1 MFKTC
6 ILSIIF
12 ALIPSSGFCIDIWHS
27 NTTWAG
33 QGYTAYSFT
42 LDGGD
47 VLVDFTG
54 GAENVSITVDVYED
68 NVKKDSQVLEIS
80 QIGSCEADRH
90 QLVYLLTNAIEN
102 KPNKFVVSKA
112 SAVIEDEPVDLLAAK
127 RISWREFVPV
137 QIEVLSNSEIEY
149 KQSANNKISVIEN
162 CPFLEYPIS
171 TRKYS
176 ELTYA
181 ENGKE
186 VIKKLKHFVKYLKE
200 IGNYNITWV
209 QNNINYY
216 TICARD
222 DVNDVNLDF
231 GFELQDKKLIF
242 TSYNDIDK
250 EKMTQEDQEMMLNL
264 LIAGIWE

>member
-102 KPNKFVVSKA
+102 KPSKFVVSKA

-149 KQSANNKISVIEN
+149 KQSASNKISAIEN

-171 TRKYS
+171 TRTYG
-176 ELTYA
+176 ELTYT

-222 DVNDVNLDF
+222 DVNGVNLDF

>member
-12 ALIPSSGFCIDIWHS
+12 ALIPSSGFCIDIWHTDTIWGAWG
-27 NTTWAG
+27 NVE
-33 QGYTAYSFT
+33 YNFT
-42 LDGGD
+42 LDGQD
-47 VLVDFTG
+47 LFVDFTG
-54 GAENVSITVDVYED
+54 GAENVSITIDIYEKD
-68 NVKKDSQVLEIS
+68 VKKSSHVLEIER
-80 QIGSCEADRH
+80 IGSCNADRYYYTSI
-90 QLVYLLTNAIEN
+90 LDNVLEDT
-102 KPNKFVVSKA
+102 PSKFVVSKA

-149 KQSANNKISVIEN
+149 KQSANNKISAIEN

-176 ELTYA
+176 ELTYT

>member
-149 KQSANNKISVIEN
+149 KQSANNKISAIEN

-216 TICARD
+216 NICARD